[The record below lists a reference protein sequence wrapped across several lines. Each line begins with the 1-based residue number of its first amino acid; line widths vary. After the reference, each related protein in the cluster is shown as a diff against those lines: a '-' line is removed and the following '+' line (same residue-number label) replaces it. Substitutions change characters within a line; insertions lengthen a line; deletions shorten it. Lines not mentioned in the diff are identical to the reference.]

1 MSLFFTKNPT
11 FSWILFLWQVGNYFL
26 PQVNSEKVD
35 VDLIVHDMQ
44 DDFLCTTEYV
54 KIILQLQIL
63 C

>member
-1 MSLFFTKNPT
+1 MDFVPIFFIVT
-11 FSWILFLWQVGNYFL
+11 YFL

-44 DDFLCTTEYV
+44 DDFLFTTEYV
-54 KIILQLQIL
+54 KIRPQLQIL